1 MVEKKKFDACLLRTE
16 ADIFIVAEWHQIV
29 TAADKSKLRVGS
41 IVGFKRSQKTREKI
55 IRGTIVVTGK
65 LSVCEQQQKL
75 LTSKA
80 KKKKAPAT
88 TFDDE
93 DESEDEMEDFST
105 DRNLSNSKDENS
117 SESNDDC
124 LHIDEEE
131 EISNDRCSNGKQV
144 DLMNVAEVRDKN
156 STANTHTTSSNA
168 ESVQDK
174 ETTNTA
180 HSNKRLSYDDK
191 NEHPVQKKK
200 CVLSS
205 SLDELRAENSRL
217 KKQIEMYKN
226 EWMPRPTDP
235 GVIRYFTRMVGIFSC
250 NGEDDESKGDKLVRI
265 CNDLNMEER
274 QLIRLQKENGTK
286 TARAIV
292 RAYYPAAVRNEIKPE
307 EIDDNFRNAIHVKEC
322 EQLNEDLALMN
333 EPNNFAD
340 EFDNDVTSSSDE
352 APINFDN
359 ISLLSLISETAA
371 KSCTSEHEQHTINS
385 SNASSTRSI
394 EKVDLAA
401 ALVSLKTRHSLSAVC
416 INDLCS
422 LLCLLNVHDAPRSWF
437 HVKKALNK
445 SFGSTLDR
453 TIWFVCP
460 SCKKASDNA
469 FSCSS
474 VSCDWCFAPPASLPT
489 YFYIFNIHEQL
500 NSILAITT
508 DVHLSQCSNRTS
520 PLNFQMRD
528 IIHGDQYQ
536 KLLHEQSDDILTLT
550 MSTDGIQPFNCSE
563 KSIWPVTF
571 VINEVKRKKRFCF
584 QNLIL
589 GGVWP
594 GPAKPKRFEMSAF
607 LETIIVQLKELEKG
621 YHFRCRLS
629 AGYVTRF
636 FKVFLICA
644 CMDKPA
650 QALVQNLPEPTA
662 KFGCGRC
669 EIRGYTVRSSVG
681 SDHCINCFPIK
692 KSAIQPNLRSNDRHD
707 HLVMIKEKND
717 ADIAKI
723 TSRRLGRIA
732 KRQLKQKIA
741 ENKQSEYG
749 ILGPCILRQLKYF
762 DVGFSFLSDNLH
774 NVYHGV
780 FRKLLN
786 LWLKSNYKKED
797 WSCYY
802 YHDELSSMLQSF
814 RFPSTTSRR
823 PRSLLKFKKLKANEL
838 RMVLLFGFVIF
849 KNALNAKYYN
859 HFLKLVFAM
868 YFSENRCVTAAM
880 IGNIKSLLH
889 EFLIEFPKLYTV
901 RHNQQVVHSLN
912 HIGQTVNDYG
922 PLTSYS
928 TFHFESNL
936 GMIMRTIKGT
946 RREEIEMIGNLNT
959 FRSACFH
966 LQDSTINDDIRSY
979 IEKLL
984 YGRGYYASSTYTA
997 KTIHST
1003 GAVERISNLFSN
1015 QKLRF
1020 FSSYKIGRVRYT
1032 TVDYSNTKV
1041 VDDSAVLFQVNGEI
1055 HFGLINSIFT
1065 DDDDETL
1072 VEVWPLSNPKDFY
1085 ILINGKKIDMP
1096 SIQEGKL
1103 EKNDNFYYVSAC
1115 DIIEKCVYWRNK
1127 SNDFIFFR
1135 YPNLE
1140 ESS

>member
-1 MVEKKKFDACLLRTE
+1 MKLERCGCLCGYDCDRGNGADRHPHVPPPTPIVEQQPQPQLQISPPANNKAERRLSHLHVVQQSSSIDTHK

-105 DRNLSNSKDENS
+105 DRNLLNSKNENS

-131 EISNDRCSNGKQV
+131 EISNDGCSNGKQV
-144 DLMNVAEVRDKN
+144 DLMNVDEVQDKN
-156 STANTHTTSSNA
+156 STANTHTRSSNA
-168 ESVQDK
+168 KSVQDK
-174 ETTNTA
+174 A
-180 HSNKRLSYDDK
+180 
-191 NEHPVQKKK
+191 
-200 CVLSS
+200 
-205 SLDELRAENSRL
+205 
-217 KKQIEMYKN
+217 
-226 EWMPRPTDP
+226 RPTYP

-274 QLIRLQKENGTK
+274 QLIRLQKENSTK

-307 EIDDNFRNAIHVKEC
+307 EIDDNFRNAIHDYVQLIHGLEGLTRGKINESINNVFRSAKSQNKKDRQRQSEQSTTSNMPTMVKEC
-322 EQLNEDLALMN
+322 EQLNEDLALMS

-394 EKVDLAA
+394 ENFDLAA

-453 TIWFVCP
+453 TIWFICP

-474 VSCDWCFAPPASLPT
+474 VRCDWCFAPPASLPT
-489 YFYIFNIHEQL
+489 YFYTFNIHEQL

-508 DVHLSQCSNRTS
+508 DVHLSQCSNGTS

-528 IIHGDQYQ
+528 IIDGDQYQ

-571 VINEVKRKKRFCF
+571 VTNEVKRKKRFCF

-594 GPAKPKRFEMSAF
+594 GPVKPKRFDMSAF

-621 YHFRCRLS
+621 YHFKCRLS
-629 AGYVTRF
+629 AEYVTRF
-636 FKVFLICA
+636 FEVFLICA

-669 EIRGYTVRSSVG
+669 EIHGYTVRSSVG

-849 KNALNAKYYN
+849 KKALNAKYYN
-859 HFLKLVFAM
+859 HFLKLVFAIH
-868 YFSENRCVTAAM
+868 FSENRCVTATM

-901 RHNQQVVHSLN
+901 RHNQQVIHSLN

-922 PLTSYS
+922 PLNSYS
-928 TFHFESNL
+928 TFHFENNL

-946 RREEIEMIGNLNT
+946 RREEIEMIGNLNM

-966 LQDSTINDDIRSY
+966 LQDSTINDEIRSY
-979 IEKLL
+979 IEKIL

-1003 GAVERISNLFSN
+1003 GAIERISNLFSN
-1015 QKLRF
+1015 RKLRF

-1041 VDDSAVLFQVNGEI
+1041 VDD
-1055 HFGLINSIFT
+1055 
-1065 DDDDETL
+1065 
-1072 VEVWPLSNPKDFY
+1072 
-1085 ILINGKKIDMP
+1085 
-1096 SIQEGKL
+1096 
-1103 EKNDNFYYVSAC
+1103 
-1115 DIIEKCVYWRNK
+1115 
-1127 SNDFIFFR
+1127 
-1135 YPNLE
+1135 
-1140 ESS
+1140 

>member
-1 MVEKKKFDACLLRTE
+1 MLKWILLKFARLGIIRTSNTGYCSLLE
-16 ADIFIVAEWHQIV
+16 ADIFIVVEWHQIV

-80 KKKKAPAT
+80 KKKKVPAT

-105 DRNLSNSKDENS
+105 DRNLLNSKDENS

-131 EISNDRCSNGKQV
+131 EISNDGCSNGKQV
-144 DLMNVAEVRDKN
+144 DLMNVDEVRDKN
-156 STANTHTTSSNA
+156 STANTHTRSSNA
-168 ESVQDK
+168 KSVQDK
-174 ETTNTA
+174 A
-180 HSNKRLSYDDK
+180 
-191 NEHPVQKKK
+191 
-200 CVLSS
+200 
-205 SLDELRAENSRL
+205 
-217 KKQIEMYKN
+217 
-226 EWMPRPTDP
+226 RPTYP

-274 QLIRLQKENGTK
+274 QLIRLQKENSTK

-322 EQLNEDLALMN
+322 EQLNEDLALMS

-394 EKVDLAA
+394 ENFDLAA

-453 TIWFVCP
+453 TIWFICP

-474 VSCDWCFAPPASLPT
+474 VRCDWCFAPPASLPT
-489 YFYIFNIHEQL
+489 YFYTFNIHEQL

-508 DVHLSQCSNRTS
+508 DVHLSQCSNGTS

-528 IIHGDQYQ
+528 IIDGDQYQ

-571 VINEVKRKKRFCF
+571 VTNEVKRKKRFCF

-594 GPAKPKRFEMSAF
+594 GPVKPKRFDMSAF

-621 YHFRCRLS
+621 YHFKCRLS
-629 AGYVTRF
+629 AEYVTRF
-636 FKVFLICA
+636 FEVFLICA

-669 EIRGYTVRSSVG
+669 EIHGYTVRSSVG

-849 KNALNAKYYN
+849 KKALNAKYYN
-859 HFLKLVFAM
+859 HFLKLVFAIH
-868 YFSENRCVTAAM
+868 FSENRCVTATM

-901 RHNQQVVHSLN
+901 RHNQQVIHSLN

-922 PLTSYS
+922 PLNSYS
-928 TFHFESNL
+928 TFHFENNL

-946 RREEIEMIGNLNT
+946 RREEIEMIGNLNM

-966 LQDSTINDDIRSY
+966 LQDSAINDEIRSY
-979 IEKLL
+979 IEKIL

-1003 GAVERISNLFSN
+1003 GAIERISKLFSN
-1015 QKLRF
+1015 RKLRF

-1041 VDDSAVLFQVNGEI
+1041 VDDSAVLFQVNDEI

-1072 VEVWPLSNPKDFY
+1072 VEIWPLSNPKDFY
-1085 ILINGKKIDMP
+1085 ILINGKNIDMP

>member
-1 MVEKKKFDACLLRTE
+1 MDFMPLQYYRYLLLLDK

-105 DRNLSNSKDENS
+105 DRNLLNSKNENS

-131 EISNDRCSNGKQV
+131 EISNDCCSNGKQV
-144 DLMNVAEVRDKN
+144 DLMNVDEVQDKN
-156 STANTHTTSSNA
+156 STANTHTRSSNA
-168 ESVQDK
+168 KSVQDK
-174 ETTNTA
+174 A
-180 HSNKRLSYDDK
+180 
-191 NEHPVQKKK
+191 
-200 CVLSS
+200 
-205 SLDELRAENSRL
+205 
-217 KKQIEMYKN
+217 
-226 EWMPRPTDP
+226 RPTYP

-274 QLIRLQKENGTK
+274 QLIRLQKENSTK

-292 RAYYPAAVRNEIKPE
+292 RAYYPAAVL
-307 EIDDNFRNAIHVKEC
+307 KEC
-322 EQLNEDLALMN
+322 EQLNEDLALMS

-394 EKVDLAA
+394 ENFDLAA
-401 ALVSLKTRHSLSAVC
+401 ALVSLKTRHSLSAIC

-453 TIWFVCP
+453 TIWFICP

-474 VSCDWCFAPPASLPT
+474 VRCDWCFAPPASLPT
-489 YFYIFNIHEQL
+489 YFYTFNIHEQL

-508 DVHLSQCSNRTS
+508 DVHLSQCSNGTS

-528 IIHGDQYQ
+528 IIDGDQYQ

-571 VINEVKRKKRFCF
+571 VTNEVKRKKRFCF

-594 GPAKPKRFEMSAF
+594 GPVKPKRFDMSAF

-621 YHFRCRLS
+621 YHFKCRLS
-629 AGYVTRF
+629 AEYVTRF
-636 FKVFLICA
+636 FEVFLICA

-717 ADIAKI
+717 ADIGKI

-823 PRSLLKFKKLKANEL
+823 PRSLLKFKKLKQGGNGG
-838 RMVLLFGFVIF
+838 LFD
-849 KNALNAKYYN
+849 
-859 HFLKLVFAM
+859 LKL
-868 YFSENRCVTAAM
+868 
-880 IGNIKSLLH
+880 L
-889 EFLIEFPKLYTV
+889 
-901 RHNQQVVHSLN
+901 
-912 HIGQTVNDYG
+912 
-922 PLTSYS
+922 
-928 TFHFESNL
+928 
-936 GMIMRTIKGT
+936 
-946 RREEIEMIGNLNT
+946 
-959 FRSACFH
+959 
-966 LQDSTINDDIRSY
+966 
-979 IEKLL
+979 
-984 YGRGYYASSTYTA
+984 
-997 KTIHST
+997 
-1003 GAVERISNLFSN
+1003 
-1015 QKLRF
+1015 
-1020 FSSYKIGRVRYT
+1020 
-1032 TVDYSNTKV
+1032 
-1041 VDDSAVLFQVNGEI
+1041 
-1055 HFGLINSIFT
+1055 
-1065 DDDDETL
+1065 
-1072 VEVWPLSNPKDFY
+1072 
-1085 ILINGKKIDMP
+1085 
-1096 SIQEGKL
+1096 
-1103 EKNDNFYYVSAC
+1103 
-1115 DIIEKCVYWRNK
+1115 
-1127 SNDFIFFR
+1127 
-1135 YPNLE
+1135 
-1140 ESS
+1140 